1 MCGYVWSDDGC
12 SRDVFRESWF
22 DACIEDGVDAILRD
36 CTCAVFECD
45 ESGRCG
51 VERGVIV
58 IAKNGRLRGE
68 MGGGVYLDTI
78 RHECDGVWVA
88 GD

>member
-68 MGGGVYLDTI
+68 MGGG
-78 RHECDGVWVA
+78 GVP
-88 GD
+88 